1 MSAHPFIRDIAH
13 VFDGAIADPGHEFTV
28 KLELW
33 PALGKQEAPDVLGV
47 PVVGVNDRVPGD
59 GTAMPIEIHA
69 AILPDILRL
78 GRERLAG
85 ELARELRPWK
95 DINAQLSSASSDSR
109 FRIYYA
115 KTMMLR
121 L

>member
-1 MSAHPFIRDIAH
+1 MHHVTLSVLINIFYLRITGLIMSAHPFIRDIAH

-69 AILPDILRL
+69 AILPDI
-78 GRERLAG
+78 
-85 ELARELRPWK
+85 
-95 DINAQLSSASSDSR
+95 
-109 FRIYYA
+109 
-115 KTMMLR
+115 
-121 L
+121 